1 MIFDKIDIVTRR
13 EDSEDSQAL
22 VIFRLQEIVACVHGE
37 TSRGNLSCFETMR
50 MECIWFNWCSDG
62 IKFNIVFSES
72 NWSNWCITRYCSK
85 CKCFLVIS
93 ISSKLSLQTKLA
105 NNPLADC
112 FFFFFY
118 LRNRAIRTL
127 RYASSHPTQKST
139 RRNYIPSKYVGWKF
153 ASKPNLTWLSTVT
166 PPCFSIR
173 ARFTPIPSLSIYTAL
188 IVPTVYANYSRG
200 PFLSR
205 EKSRAVAAWIIT
217 QIEERREESLMALR
231 DRSGWNR
238 SKK

>member
-72 NWSNWCITRYCSK
+72 NWPNWCITRYCSK

-112 FFFFFY
+112 FFFFFIFETVQFELSDM
-118 LRNRAIRTL
+118 LRPILHRNLLEGIIFPPNT
-127 RYASSHPTQKST
+127 SDENSH
-139 RRNYIPSKYVGWKF
+139 R
-153 ASKPNLTWLSTVT
+153 NLT
-166 PPCFSIR
+166 
-173 ARFTPIPSLSIYTAL
+173 
-188 IVPTVYANYSRG
+188 
-200 PFLSR
+200 
-205 EKSRAVAAWIIT
+205 
-217 QIEERREESLMALR
+217 
-231 DRSGWNR
+231 
-238 SKK
+238 